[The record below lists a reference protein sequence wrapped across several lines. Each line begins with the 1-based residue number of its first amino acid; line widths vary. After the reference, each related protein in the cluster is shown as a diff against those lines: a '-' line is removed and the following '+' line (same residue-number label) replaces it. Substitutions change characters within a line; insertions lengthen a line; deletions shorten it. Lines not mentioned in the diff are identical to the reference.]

1 MKIIIPLTLLMFPL
15 LTQAQVGST
24 GGIGLEVPA
33 PAPPRQR
40 HFLAGAYV
48 SGSYA
53 PVLATGAVGYSVQ
66 PYLRYVLGTG
76 ERARAFVQYN
86 LSPYLVQAYGSAAPL
101 AGPGAEGRFAN
112 PLFAPLPL
120 RGPAGY
126 GGYGGYGGLGSLSVG
141 VPVRV
146 GGGSM
151 MVHVGGSLLSG
162 LLGGPL
168 R

>member
-1 MKIIIPLTLLMFPL
+1 MKIIIQLVLLALPL
-15 LTQAQVGST
+15 LTQAQVRST
-24 GGIGLEVPA
+24 GGVGLEVPA
-33 PAPPRQR
+33 PAAHRQG

-48 SGSYA
+48 PGNYA

-66 PYLRYVLGTG
+66 PYLRYVLGNG

-86 LSPYLVQAYGSAAPL
+86 LSPYQVQAYGSAAPL
-101 AGPGAEGRFAN
+101 AGPGAEARFAN

-126 GGYGGYGGLGSLSVG
+126 GYNNYGGGLGSVSVG

-151 MVHVGGSLLSG
+151 MVHVAGSLVSG

>member
-1 MKIIIPLTLLMFPL
+1 MKLIIQFALLALPFL
-15 LTQAQVGST
+15 AQAQVYST
-24 GGIGLEVPA
+24 GGVGLEVPA
-33 PAPPRQR
+33 PVAPRQG
-40 HFLAGAYV
+40 HFMAGAYV

-66 PYLRYVLGTG
+66 PYLRYVLGNG

-101 AGPGAEGRFAN
+101 TGPGAEGRFAN

-120 RGPAGY
+120 RGP
-126 GGYGGYGGLGSLSVG
+126 GGYGGPGGLGSLSVG

-151 MVHVGGSLLSG
+151 MVHVAGSLVSG